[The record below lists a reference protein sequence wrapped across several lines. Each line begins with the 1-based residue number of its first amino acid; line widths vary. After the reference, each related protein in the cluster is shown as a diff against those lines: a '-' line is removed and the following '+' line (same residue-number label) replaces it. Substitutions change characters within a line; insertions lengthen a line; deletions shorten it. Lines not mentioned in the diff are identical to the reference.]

1 MATKI
6 TLTIQQDEDA
16 PNDTKIAMTET
27 LALLAAAGITAPRRL
42 VLTIECKDDEAE
54 NITDELDAALSGRPM
69 GIEVVIK
76 TTTERHVE
84 RKRMANVTPMD
95 QAWRN

>member
-1 MATKI
+1 MTKI
-6 TLTIQQDEDA
+6 TVTIQEDEDA
-16 PNDTKIAMTET
+16 PNDTKAAMTET
-27 LALLAAAGITAPRRL
+27 LALLAAAGITAPRKL
-42 VLTIECKDDEAE
+42 VLNIECTDDEATDV
-54 NITDELDAALSGRPM
+54 TDELDAALSGRPM

-84 RKRMANVTPMD
+84 RKRLASVTPMD